1 MRPNLS
7 SQRAR
12 KWPDGKTLMKQ
23 NAQGIFEYEV
33 TVVSARYDKT
43 NHKWLYKLSD
53 YNQQPI
59 AGETPE
65 IELG

>member
-1 MRPNLS
+1 
-7 SQRAR
+7 
-12 KWPDGKTLMKQ
+12 MKQ

-33 TVVSARYDKT
+33 TVLSARYDNT
-43 NHKWLYKLSD
+43 NHKWLYKLLD
-53 YNQQPI
+53 YNQKPI